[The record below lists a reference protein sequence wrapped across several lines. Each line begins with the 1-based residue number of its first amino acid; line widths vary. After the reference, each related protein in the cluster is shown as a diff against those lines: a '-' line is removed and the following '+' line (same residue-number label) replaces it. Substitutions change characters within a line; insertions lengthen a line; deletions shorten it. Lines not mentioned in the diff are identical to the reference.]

1 MTPNAAL
8 VELLERVAARQ
19 GAPVVVSDYELS
31 EWPGAA
37 VAAMKSQSL
46 IKKARPATS
55 AVCPGCERE
64 CVMPVHVLP
73 INVRDPEAF
82 IVCNKLSDMYRVP
95 VSVSRLEQWHATGD
109 LVADLLANLLRLHR
123 SAANSGG
130 TARWEIGMLKGAKHS
145 SHLVLVADGTLTLS
159 LAGHSI
165 PLADVLAFEGNAFK
179 VDRRMLHRL
188 VDHPVA
194 GAGDVESAAQRR
206 ARLKKRVQVVKAT
219 GNKAFLK
226 TVAKEEGISTSRV
239 KQLLR
244 EKDEPAKPRRGW

>member
-1 MTPNAAL
+1 MTPDAAL
-8 VELLERVAARQ
+8 VELLERVGARQ

-37 VAAMKSQSL
+37 VATMKSQSL

-73 INVRDPEAF
+73 AKVRDLEAF
-82 IVCNKLSDMYRVP
+82 IVCNKRRDMYRVP

-109 LVADLLANLLRLHR
+109 SVADLLANLLRLHR
-123 SAANSGG
+123 SGAHGG
-130 TARWEIGMLKGAKHS
+130 DAARWEVGMLKGAKHS
-145 SHLVLVADGTLTLS
+145 SHLVLVADGALTLS

-165 PLADVLAFEGNAFK
+165 PLADVLAFEGSTLK
-179 VDRRMLHRL
+179 VDRRILNRL
-188 VDHPVA
+188 VDQPVA

-206 ARLKKRVQVVKAT
+206 ARIKKRVQAVEAT
-219 GNKAFLK
+219 GNRAFLK

-244 EKDEPAKPRRGW
+244 EGDEPAKPRRRC